1 MLPPKVPKPARPR
14 VPIGLHMIKHPTD
27 GLLFFEG
34 GRELRIVAYDVSRTE
49 GVVHADGLG
58 LLPIHF
64 YITFDNFLTV
74 GKCRLAW
81 RCREDI
87 GVIFERWL
95 DIPPSVS
102 HSTIHSDLS
111 PKINPDASSPAAS
124 NLNSSHEHNC
134 STGPTEHSPI
144 SVPSSV
150 KYPAVIEETGLGQSV
165 QPVGVQLPRM
175 CGCTS
180 GSLQVTAAGI
190 ATVAPHGDEQV
201 AQQHGCHSPD
211 DKQAAVANF

>member
-1 MLPPKVPKPARPR
+1 
-14 VPIGLHMIKHPTD
+14 MIRHSTD

-34 GRELRIVAYDVSRTE
+34 GREMHIVAYDVSRTE
-49 GVVHADGLG
+49 AVVHADGLG

-95 DIPPSVS
+95 DIPSSVS

-111 PKINPDASSPAAS
+111 PKIIPDASSPAAC

-134 STGPTEHSPI
+134 STGPTGHSPI
-144 SVPSSV
+144 RRAVERELSCCDRGNRLRSERSCRWC
-150 KYPAVIEETGLGQSV
+150 PAAQNVWLYF
-165 QPVGVQLPRM
+165 R
-175 CGCTS
+175 
-180 GSLQVTAAGI
+180 I
-190 ATVAPHGDEQV
+190 ATGHRRWDSDNAVDRCPTGRRT
-201 AQQHGCHSPD
+201 GCP
-211 DKQAAVANF
+211 AARLPLLRR